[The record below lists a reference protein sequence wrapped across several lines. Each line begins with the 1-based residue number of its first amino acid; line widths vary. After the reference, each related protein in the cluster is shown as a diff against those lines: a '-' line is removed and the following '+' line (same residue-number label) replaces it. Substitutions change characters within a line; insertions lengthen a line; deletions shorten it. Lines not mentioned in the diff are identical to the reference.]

1 MKKLSLFELKN
12 CTRAIVDRYF
22 IDNNYKIYKVD
33 FIEST
38 MSQVITYK
46 LQSIID
52 DKITCIF
59 NRDSKLTMI
68 ELN

>member
-1 MKKLSLFELKN
+1 MKKLSIFELKH
-12 CTRAIVDRYF
+12 CSRAIVDRYF

-46 LQSIID
+46 LQSVID
-52 DKITCIF
+52 DTITCIF
-59 NRDSKLTMI
+59 NRNGNLSMI